1 MQKLIGINYQK
12 ILKKNMLNLLKDI
25 LKEISKNGLTNN
37 NLIYI
42 TFLTNHKEVELPKWL
57 KDKYPN
63 DITIVIQYEYYNLVV
78 DKNSFSLNLSFNNKR
93 SNLIVGFDSVISFAD
108 PSANFG
114 LKIKDN
120 KNLNKE
126 KKTKIK
132 NNVIDFSNF
141 KKN

>member
-12 ILKKNMLNLLKDI
+12 ILKKNMLNVLKDI

>member
-1 MQKLIGINYQK
+1 MQKIIGINYKK
-12 ILKKNMLNLLKDI
+12 ILKKNMLNVLKDI
-25 LKEISKNGLTNN
+25 LKEISKKGLTNN
-37 NLIYI
+37 NIIYI
-42 TFLTNHKEVELPKWL
+42 TFLTNHKQVELPKWL

-93 SNLIVGFDSVISFAD
+93 TDIVVGFDSVISFAD

-120 KNLNKE
+120 KKLSKE
-126 KKTKIK
+126 KKTRNK
-132 NNVIDFSNF
+132 NNVINFSNF

>member
-12 ILKKNMLNLLKDI
+12 ILKKNMLNVLKDI
-25 LKEISKNGLTNN
+25 LKEISKNGLTSN
-37 NLIYI
+37 NLIYV
-42 TFLTNHKEVELPKWL
+42 TFLTNHKGVELPKWL

-93 SNLIVGFDSVISFAD
+93 TNIVVGFDSVISFAD

>member
-1 MQKLIGINYQK
+1 MGVKVSL
-12 ILKKNMLNLLKDI
+12 
-25 LKEISKNGLTNN
+25 
-37 NLIYI
+37 
-42 TFLTNHKEVELPKWL
+42 V
-57 KDKYPN
+57 
-63 DITIVIQYEYYNLVV
+63 VV
-78 DKNSFSLNLSFNNKR
+78 DKVCTNANNKR
-93 SNLIVGFDSVISFAD
+93 TNIVVGFDSVISFAD

>member
-12 ILKKNMLNLLKDI
+12 ILKKNMLNVLKDI

-93 SNLIVGFDSVISFAD
+93 TNLIVGFDSVISFAD

>member
-1 MQKLIGINYQK
+1 MQKIIGINYKK
-12 ILKKNMLNLLKDI
+12 ILKKNMLNVLKDI
-25 LKEISKNGLTNN
+25 LKEISKKGLANN
-37 NLIYI
+37 NIIYI
-42 TFLTNHKEVELPKWL
+42 TFLTNHKQVELPKWL

-93 SNLIVGFDSVISFAD
+93 TDIVVGFDSVISFAD

-120 KNLNKE
+120 KKLSKE
-126 KKTKIK
+126 KKTRNK
-132 NNVIDFSNF
+132 NNVINFSNF

>member
-12 ILKKNMLNLLKDI
+12 ILKKNMLNVLKDI

-78 DKNSFSLNLSFNNKR
+78 DKNSFSLNLSFNNK
-93 SNLIVGFDSVISFAD
+93 STNIIVGFDSVISFAD

>member
-12 ILKKNMLNLLKDI
+12 ILKKNMLNVLKDI

-93 SNLIVGFDSVISFAD
+93 TNIVVGFDSVISFAD

>member
-12 ILKKNMLNLLKDI
+12 ILKKNMLNVLKDI
-25 LKEISKNGLTNN
+25 LKEISKNGLTSN
-37 NLIYI
+37 NLIYV
-42 TFLTNHKEVELPKWL
+42 TFLTNHKQVELPKWL

-93 SNLIVGFDSVISFAD
+93 TNIVVGFDSVISFAD